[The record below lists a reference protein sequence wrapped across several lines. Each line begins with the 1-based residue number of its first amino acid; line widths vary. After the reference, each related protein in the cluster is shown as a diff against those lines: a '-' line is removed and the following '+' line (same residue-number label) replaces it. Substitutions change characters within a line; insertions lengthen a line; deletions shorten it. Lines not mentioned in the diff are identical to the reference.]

1 MIDFTKSD
9 IMDFQKYGKEVKM
22 KPNVKASIKYDKEN
36 TIQVRIKLNKKT
48 DADII
53 EALEAVPNKNG
64 YLKDL
69 IRKDIKK
76 L

>member
-1 MIDFTKSD
+1 
-9 IMDFQKYGKEVKM
+9 M

-36 TIQVRIKLNKKT
+36 TIQVRFKLNKKT

-53 EALEAVPNKNG
+53 EHLQTVENKQG

-69 IRKDIKK
+69 IRKDMNK
-76 L
+76 